1 MLSTPLGRFR
11 ITGIVEGISYLL
23 LLLVAMPLKY
33 LADIPLAVTIVGGIH
48 GGLFVL
54 YMLTLAHVFFADRW
68 KFVDGVLAVIA
79 SIIPLATFYLDKK
92 LRNKE
97 ING

>member
-1 MLSTPLGRFR
+1 
-11 ITGIVEGISYLL
+11 
-23 LLLVAMPLKY
+23 
-33 LADIPLAVTIVGGIH
+33 
-48 GGLFVL
+48 
-54 YMLTLAHVFFADRW
+54 MLTLAHVFFADRW